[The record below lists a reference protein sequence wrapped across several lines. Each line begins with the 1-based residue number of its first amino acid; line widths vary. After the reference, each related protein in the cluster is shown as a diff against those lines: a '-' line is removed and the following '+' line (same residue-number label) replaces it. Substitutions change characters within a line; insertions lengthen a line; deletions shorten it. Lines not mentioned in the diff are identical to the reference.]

1 MEMARFSRL
10 EVLNTMI
17 EIGLVPVFYHKDPA
31 VAKKIVASCVAGGAR
46 LVEFTNRGDLA
57 YPVFC
62 ELVDHFTEA
71 DSTVIL
77 GVGRGIDQAVTQ
89 AATAAE
95 RVRGCICG

>member
-1 MEMARFSRL
+1 M
-10 EVLNTMI
+10 
-17 EIGLVPVFYHKDPA
+17 
-31 VAKKIVASCVAGGAR
+31 
-46 LVEFTNRGDLA
+46 EFTNRGDLA

-89 AATAAE
+89 AAAAAE